1 MVPVFAAN
9 PPLVAG
15 SMPMWYNTGMTIE
28 EIVNSETLRTAV
40 EDYRSMCFWNLDEHF
55 FPANR
60 REVLLTL
67 DNLER
72 YGDMKAY
79 RLAGKIR
86 QWL

>member
-1 MVPVFAAN
+1 
-9 PPLVAG
+9 
-15 SMPMWYNTGMTIE
+15 MTIE
-28 EIVNSETLRTAV
+28 EIVNSEALRTAV

-67 DNLER
+67 DYLER

-79 RLAGKIR
+79 RLAGTIR